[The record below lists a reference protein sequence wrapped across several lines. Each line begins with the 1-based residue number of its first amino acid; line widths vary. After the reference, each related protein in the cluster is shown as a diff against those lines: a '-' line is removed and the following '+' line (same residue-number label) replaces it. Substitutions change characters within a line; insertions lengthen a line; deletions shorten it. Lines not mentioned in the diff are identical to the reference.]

1 VQLGFVGF
9 VMAASVLSATLTAVI
24 VMIIVRTFSAASLV
38 TAMVVRLGSG
48 TALVHR
54 RRQIGQIGRIVRGAV
69 VGSVVLRPTSCIKTA
84 VKLLTNKSIVQIA
97 KNAGISKLKLRS
109 NINWKLSHKIELLVF
124 PSQKISKLSGKFVL
138 IFT

>member
-1 VQLGFVGF
+1 MQLGFVGF

-24 VMIIVRTFSAASLV
+24 VMIIVRTFSAASL
-38 TAMVVRLGSG
+38 VVRLGSG

-97 KNAGISKLKLRS
+97 KNAGISKLRS

-124 PSQKISKLSGKFVL
+124 PSQKISKLSGKFAL

>member
-1 VQLGFVGF
+1 
-9 VMAASVLSATLTAVI
+9 MAASVLSATLTAVI
-24 VMIIVRTFSAASLV
+24 VMIIVRTFSAASL
-38 TAMVVRLGSG
+38 VVRLGSG

-124 PSQKISKLSGKFVL
+124 PSQKISKLSGKFAL

>member
-1 VQLGFVGF
+1 
-9 VMAASVLSATLTAVI
+9 MAASVLSATLTAMI
-24 VMIIVRTFSAASLV
+24 VMIIVRTFSAASL
-38 TAMVVRLGSG
+38 VVRLGSG

-97 KNAGISKLKLRS
+97 KNAGISKLRS

-124 PSQKISKLSGKFVL
+124 PSQKISKLSGKFAL

>member
-1 VQLGFVGF
+1 
-9 VMAASVLSATLTAVI
+9 MAASVLSATLTAMI
-24 VMIIVRTFSAASLV
+24 VMIIVRTFSAASL
-38 TAMVVRLGSG
+38 VVRLGSG

-124 PSQKISKLSGKFVL
+124 PSQKIKQTFG
-138 IFT
+138 

>member
-1 VQLGFVGF
+1 MQLGFVGF

-24 VMIIVRTFSAASLV
+24 VMIIVRTFSAASL
-38 TAMVVRLGSG
+38 VVRLGSG

-84 VKLLTNKSIVQIA
+84 VKLLTNKSVVQIA
-97 KNAGISKLKLRS
+97 KNAGISKLRS

-124 PSQKISKLSGKFVL
+124 PSQKISKLSGKFAL